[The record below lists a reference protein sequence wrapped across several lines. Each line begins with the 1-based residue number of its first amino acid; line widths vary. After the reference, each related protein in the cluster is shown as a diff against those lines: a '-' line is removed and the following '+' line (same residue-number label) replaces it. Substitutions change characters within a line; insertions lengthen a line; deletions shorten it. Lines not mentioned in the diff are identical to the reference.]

1 MANWLVQKIIDD
13 LLAFAIIGGFVL
25 FVVAG
30 LLSQMKGRKISL
42 KDCFEWIKEK
52 LSYEEE
58 IK

>member
-30 LLSQMKGRKISL
+30 
-42 KDCFEWIKEK
+42 
-52 LSYEEE
+52 
-58 IK
+58 